1 MGFSGKRYNLST
13 DENIER
19 ANAVLSLEDKDGLCL
34 FTCDHFLPDEQEHK
48 GKKIM
53 LGIVN

>member
-1 MGFSGKRYNLST
+1 MGFSSKRYNLST

-19 ANAVLSLEDKDGLCL
+19 ANAVLSLGAKDGLCL

-48 GKKIM
+48 GKEIM